1 MIFSV
6 CSSLSAIR
14 AYSVKM
20 GVHADNVANANTE
33 EFKKRKVV
41 LEEGPRNDVQVN
53 IEQVDTPGPTVTEI
67 TGDQIEAKELS
78 NVDLAEEIP
87 QTILTRNGLEAN
99 AVTLKTLDEML
110 GSVIDILE

>member
-14 AYSVKM
+14 AYGVKM

-33 EFKKRKVV
+33 EYKKRRVV
-41 LEEGPRNDVQVN
+41 FEEGSRNDVQVE
-53 IEQVDTPGPTVTEI
+53 IEQVDTPGPTVAEVTD
-67 TGDQIEAKELS
+67 GQIEEKELS

-87 QTILTRNGLEAN
+87 QTILTERGFEAN
-99 AVTLKTLDEML
+99 FVTLRTQDEML

>member
-6 CSSLSAIR
+6 CSPLTAIR
-14 AYSVKM
+14 AYSDKM

-33 EFKKRKVV
+33 EYKRRRAV
-41 LEEGPRNDVQVN
+41 LEEGPRNDVQLN
-53 IEQVDTPGPTVTEI
+53 IEQVDTPGPTVAEVS
-67 TGDQIEAKELS
+67 GDQTELKELS

-87 QTILTRNGLEAN
+87 QTILTQRGFEAN
-99 AVTLKTLDEML
+99 FVTLKTRDEMI

>member
-6 CSSLSAIR
+6 CSSLAAIR

-20 GVHADNVANANTE
+20 GVHANNVANADTE
-33 EFKKRKVV
+33 EYKKQRAV
-41 LEEGPRNDVQVN
+41 LEEGPRNDVQVE
-53 IEQVDTPGPTVTEI
+53 IKQVDTPGPSIADVTD
-67 TGDQIEAKELS
+67 GQIETTELA

-87 QTILTRNGLEAN
+87 QTILTERGFEAN
-99 AVTLKTLDEML
+99 FVTLRTMDEMI

>member
-33 EFKKRKVV
+33 EYKKRRAV
-41 LEEGPRNDVQVN
+41 LEEGPKNDVQVN
-53 IEQVDTPGPTVTEI
+53 IEQVDTPGPTVAEI

-78 NVDLAEEIP
+78 NVDLAEEIS
-87 QTILTRNGLEAN
+87 QTILTQSGFEAN
-99 AVTLKTLDEML
+99 FVTLRTQDEML